1 VLYALF
7 FLSGAAGLM
16 YESIWTR
23 YLALLVGHSAYAQIL
38 VLTIFLGGMAVG
50 SFLVGRHS
58 ERLRNPLIWY
68 AVVEAA
74 VGLLGLLF
82 HPVFRAA
89 SAAAYESFF
98 PALVASPGAQSAVK
112 WLLAAILIL
121 PQSILLGATFPL
133 ISAGILRRWT
143 HRPGAVLS
151 WLYASNSLG
160 AAVGVLLAGF
170 YLVSRFDFP
179 GTLAFAAALNFVV
192 AAITVALVRQRT
204 WSLQSA
210 APSAGQPVHP
220 LAAAPSVEPVH
231 PLAAAPSVEP
241 IHPSAP
247 APGTDTRWLL
257 LAAAFGTA
265 VASFAYEIAWIRM
278 LSLVLGSATHSF
290 ELMLS
295 AFILGLGLGALWV
308 SRRADKW
315 SDPVRALGLVQCA
328 MGALAVATLP
338 LYMASFHWIS
348 TLIGVFAK
356 TSAGYAGFTIARYGI
371 CLVVMLPATFCAGM
385 TLPLITRTLYH
396 DGDHE
401 AAIGEVYAANTA
413 GSIVGVQLAGLALL
427 PLLGV
432 KLLVIAGAALDVAIG
447 LVLLRVAFRRAV
459 TPQAQTIPTLLFASI
474 LVLVF
479 GASTVRFDQSLLASG
494 VYRFGGIP
502 TPGEFKMIFYQD
514 GRTSSV
520 SVRATSDGYRVLST
534 NGKPDASVPGDW
546 LVPPAARTKRES
558 LVDDMST
565 QLLLPLL
572 AMAHAPGAKSAAVI
586 GQGSGMTSHFLLGS
600 PTLRRLSTIE
610 IEPEMIR
617 ASRAFRP
624 ANNRVFTDGR
634 ARFIVDD
641 ARSYF
646 AGAGHRFDL
655 VVSEPSN
662 PWVSGVAGLFTT
674 EFYARIKQYLAPG
687 GVFAQWMHLYEMND
701 SLVLS
706 MLAALQQNF
715 PAYDVYLSD
724 DTDIVV
730 IATTGAVVPAP
741 DWSVREWPMM
751 AEDLRSVTSLT
762 PASLAALH
770 LADSKALSPLVATV
784 RPNSDFAPV
793 MDLNGEKARYLLTD
807 AVGFESLN
815 DSSFDIASAMSDR
828 RMALA
833 TDEEVLAN
841 VPRLKM
847 RAWSARL
854 RLFPADTSSADSAY
868 LPIAKRRRSFDA
880 MTFGGG
886 SPPDWHR
893 WVPLLLEVD
902 RDVHAGS
909 PGSVDSAFY
918 RRIHDFVNHANA
930 PEGVRQSV
938 EFLEAADRWDFEV
951 VQRVG
956 DELVRKATTGERWF
970 SADYL
975 RDATVV
981 AHLKNGDPTGA
992 RRAFDAMRPLVSRD
1006 AVAGL
1011 KTRLLREAVG
1021 GKREAGRG
1029 RREAGSGSKARPL
1042 PPPASPLPR

>member
-82 HPVFRAA
+82 HPVFRAV
-89 SAAAYESFF
+89 SAAAYDSIF
-98 PALVASPGAQSAVK
+98 PALVSSPGAQSAVK
-112 WLLAAILIL
+112 WLLAATLIL

-143 HRPGAVLS
+143 LRPGAVLS

-179 GTLAFAAALNFVV
+179 GTLAFAAALNFAV
-192 AAITVALVRQRT
+192 AAITVALVRQPK

-210 APSAGQPVHP
+210 APSAGQLVHP
-220 LAAAPSVEPVH
+220 PAAAP
-231 PLAAAPSVEP
+231 ASVEP
-241 IHPSAP
+241 IHPRSP
-247 APGTDTRWLL
+247 ALGTDIRWLL
-257 LAAAFGTA
+257 LGAAFGTA

-278 LSLVLGSATHSF
+278 LSLVFGSATHSF

-308 SRRADKW
+308 SRRADRW
-315 SDPVRALGLVQCA
+315 PDPVRALGLVQCA
-328 MGALAVATLP
+328 MGALAIATLP

-348 TLIGVFAK
+348 SLIGVFAK

-385 TLPLITRTLYH
+385 TLPLITRILYH
-396 DGDHE
+396 DGDNE
-401 AAIGEVYAANTA
+401 AAIGEVYASNTA

-474 LVLVF
+474 LVLVV

-494 VYRFGGIP
+494 VYRFGGLP
-502 TPGEFKMIFYQD
+502 ARGEFTMVFYQD
-514 GRTSSV
+514 GRTASV
-520 SVRATSDGYRVLST
+520 SVRRTSDGYKVLST

-572 AMAHAPGAKSAAVI
+572 AMAHAPGAKSGAVI

-600 PTLRRLSTIE
+600 PTLRHLSTIE

-634 ARFIVDD
+634 SRFIVDD

-655 VVSEPSN
+655 IVSEPSN

-674 EFYARIKQYLAPG
+674 EFYARIKQYLSPG

-730 IATTGAVVPAP
+730 IATTAAAVPAP
-741 DWSVREWPMM
+741 DWRVTEWPMM

-770 LADSKALSPLVATV
+770 LADSRALSPLVATV

-828 RMALA
+828 RMPLA

-854 RLFPADTSSADSAY
+854 RLFPGDTSSADSAY

-880 MTFGGG
+880 MTVGGG
-886 SPPDWHR
+886 SPPDWRR
-893 WVPLLLEVD
+893 WVPLLLAVD

-956 DELVRKATTGERWF
+956 DELISKATKGEKWF
-970 SADYL
+970 SNNYL

-981 AHLKNGDPTGA
+981 AHLRNGDTTGA
-992 RRAFDAMRPLVSRD
+992 RRTFDAMRPLVSRD
-1006 AVAGL
+1006 AVADL
-1011 KTRLLREAVG
+1011 RTRLLRAYIA
-1021 GKREAGRG
+1021 RER
-1029 RREAGSGSKARPL
+1029 
-1042 PPPASPLPR
+1042 